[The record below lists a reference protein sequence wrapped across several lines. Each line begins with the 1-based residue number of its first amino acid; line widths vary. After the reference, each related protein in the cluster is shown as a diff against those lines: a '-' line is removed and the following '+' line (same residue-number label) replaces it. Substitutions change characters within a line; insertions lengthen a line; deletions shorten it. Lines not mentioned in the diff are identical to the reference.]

1 MPEEMIVQ
9 KREPV
14 EGLVTVKYNHY
25 KEKFP
30 ILDGVLREDCIDEQ
44 YCLSYAF
51 KGSYQLLLREDN
63 KCLPEERI
71 YVPKHPSID
80 KAWTD
85 V

>member
-51 KGSYQLLLREDN
+51 KGSYQLLLREDK